1 VSERNV
7 SARNLESQ
15 ELLEEK
21 RIALAKPKIGTT
33 TGNLLSANDS
43 TLWSSAGRWIKNPD
57 LYTINTNFKYYLKG
71 EIMSENIKSSLTISA
86 ELFEFLVVDLTSEE
100 FNNYL
105 ENGFPDSD
113 DEDREEEFE
122 ELEDKLSD
130 SPEESGISF
139 DENISFTL
147 SVNGEASE
155 LFNIILEDES
165 NIGIRTPKKWTRNEN
180 CIVQVS
186 TGASGEWQI
195 DFEGE
200 FDVKKLTLTVYT
212 YELPDGSSIKQ
223 LYPLYDEQDFEFQ
236 GADDFSYVDYYLVD
250 EKGIAHQG

>member
-1 VSERNV
+1 
-7 SARNLESQ
+7 
-15 ELLEEK
+15 
-21 RIALAKPKIGTT
+21 
-33 TGNLLSANDS
+33 
-43 TLWSSAGRWIKNPD
+43 
-57 LYTINTNFKYYLKG
+57 
-71 EIMSENIKSSLTISA
+71 MSENIKSSLTISA
-86 ELFEFLVVDLTSEE
+86 ELFEFLIVDLTSEE

-122 ELEDKLSD
+122 EFEDKLFSE

-155 LFNIILEDES
+155 LFDIILEDES
-165 NIGIRTPKKWTRNEN
+165 NIDIQTPTQWSRNEN

-186 TGASGEWQI
+186 TGANGEWKI

-236 GADDFSYVDYYLVD
+236 GADGFSYVDCYLVD
-250 EKGIAHQG
+250 EKGVAHQG

>member
-1 VSERNV
+1 
-7 SARNLESQ
+7 
-15 ELLEEK
+15 
-21 RIALAKPKIGTT
+21 
-33 TGNLLSANDS
+33 
-43 TLWSSAGRWIKNPD
+43 
-57 LYTINTNFKYYLKG
+57 
-71 EIMSENIKSSLTISA
+71 MSKKIKSSLTITA
-86 ELFEFLVVDLTSEE
+86 DLFEFLIVDLTSEE

-139 DENISFTL
+139 EGSISFTL
-147 SVNGEASE
+147 STNGEASE
-155 LFNIILEDES
+155 LFDIILEDES
-165 NIGIRTPKKWTRNEN
+165 NLVIETPTQWTRNEN

-186 TGASGEWQI
+186 TGAFGEWKI

-200 FDVKKLTLTVYT
+200 FDVKKLTLSVYT

-236 GADDFSYVDYYLVD
+236 GADGFSYIGCYLVD
-250 EKGIAHQG
+250 EKGVVHQG

>member
-1 VSERNV
+1 
-7 SARNLESQ
+7 
-15 ELLEEK
+15 
-21 RIALAKPKIGTT
+21 
-33 TGNLLSANDS
+33 
-43 TLWSSAGRWIKNPD
+43 
-57 LYTINTNFKYYLKG
+57 
-71 EIMSENIKSSLTISA
+71 MSENIKSSLTISA
-86 ELFEFLVVDLTSEE
+86 ELFEFLVVDLTSDE

-105 ENGFPDSD
+105 ENGFPNSD

-122 ELEDKLSD
+122 ELEVKLSD

-139 DENISFTL
+139 DENISFSL
-147 SVNGEASE
+147 SINGEASE

-165 NIGIRTPKKWTRNEN
+165 NIVIKTPTQWTRKEN

-186 TGASGEWQI
+186 AGASGEWKI

-200 FDVKKLTLTVYT
+200 FDVKKLTFSVYT

-236 GADDFSYVDYYLVD
+236 GADGFSYVDYYLVD